1 VIHGLVHRRGA
12 KLACYCPACYSR
24 RWGTPAFHL
33 KPASRR
39 GLARYLKHSHFR
51 AIDFVFGHLLS
62 RRLDVLD
69 EPFPDTVN
77 I

>member
-1 VIHGLVHRRGA
+1 MLLPGMLFQTLG
-12 KLACYCPACYSR
+12 Y
-24 RWGTPAFHL
+24 PAFHL